1 MDTTGMTFVSTV
13 MYEDRLREAEHA
25 RQIWRSRDFRKL
37 PRLVQG
43 LILIL
48 SHA

>member
-1 MDTTGMTFVSTV
+1 MDATGMAFLSEV
-13 MYEDRLREAEHA
+13 MYEDRLREADRA
-25 RQIWRSRDFRKL
+25 RQVWRSRDFRKL

>member
-1 MDTTGMTFVSTV
+1 MDSTGMAFLSAV
-13 MYEDRLREAEHA
+13 MYEDRLREAE
-25 RQIWRSRDFRKL
+25 RTRRIWCSRDFRKL

>member
-1 MDTTGMTFVSTV
+1 MDTTGMTLLSAIMF
-13 MYEDRLREAEHA
+13 EDRLREAERA
-25 RQIWRSRDFRKL
+25 RRIWRSRDFRKL
-37 PRLVQG
+37 PKLVQG